1 VSDRTKRILGIV
13 ALVIALPLVIWIVY
27 NAGFW
32 VGEMGTRT
40 TP

>member
-1 VSDRTKRILGIV
+1 MSDRTKRTVGIV
-13 ALVIALPLVIWIVY
+13 ALAIALPLVLWIVY

>member
-1 VSDRTKRILGIV
+1 MSDRTKRTVGIV
-13 ALVIALPLVIWIVY
+13 ALVIALPLVLWIVY